1 MSVRINLPDPDEF
14 GSTAGVEHLTPR
26 ELSVLQLIASGY
38 SNREICDELYL
49 SINSVKTYVRSAYR
63 RIGIES
69 RAQAILWGIRNGL
82 GRPRRPVRHPA
93 TAVGLGRMIIEFSLS
108 DAQALRRAMLLLND
122 LGHRA
127 EAGSARMGNPF
138 PVRVRGVDAG
148 DLSAVR
154 ALIASVDPGCSPG
167 GVSEV
172 NAAAL
177 APRAA

>member
-14 GSTAGVEHLTPR
+14 GSVAGVEHLTPR

-82 GRPRRPVRHPA
+82 VDLDDLCGTPRPRLV
-93 TAVGLGRMIIEFSLS
+93 
-108 DAQALRRAMLLLND
+108 
-122 LGHRA
+122 
-127 EAGSARMGNPF
+127 
-138 PVRVRGVDAG
+138 
-148 DLSAVR
+148 
-154 ALIASVDPGCSPG
+154 SV
-167 GVSEV
+167 
-172 NAAAL
+172 A
-177 APRAA
+177 